1 MGSKIQRHTLSEVME
16 FIEWSMLENTNTYQE
31 EQLYIEYKDNG
42 DMLDTKKHRKL
53 INDIIRKINTYNG
66 F

>member
-1 MGSKIQRHTLSEVME
+1 MDSKMKRHTLSEVME

-31 EQLYIEYKDNG
+31 EQLYIEYKWNG
-42 DMLDTKKHRKL
+42 NLLDTEKHRKL
-53 INDIIRKINTYNG
+53 INEIIRKMNTYNG